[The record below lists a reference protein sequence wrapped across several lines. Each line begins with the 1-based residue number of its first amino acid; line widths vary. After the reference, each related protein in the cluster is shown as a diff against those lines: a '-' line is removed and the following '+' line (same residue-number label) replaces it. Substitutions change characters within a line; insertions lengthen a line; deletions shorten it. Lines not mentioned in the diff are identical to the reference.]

1 MADNLLLTVTLL
13 LILVA
18 VVVLIARILTN
29 MRTSSNWIKDWQ
41 QLAQDNNLTYR
52 EMLGQSNVT
61 GMYQG
66 RLVNL
71 LGSVKAG
78 TSILITTNNWENNY
92 LEIKSKGIPARSSR
106 DPEAQFRDGLRI
118 ESRSSE
124 FTNHLFSNMH
134 LRHRLAPLAII
145 PNLTITLSGAELA
158 LRTPSVIHEPEDVV
172 AYLDVLSDLAGQI
185 EAIRE

>member
-1 MADNLLLTVTLL
+1 MADNILLTVTLL

-18 VVVLIARILTN
+18 VVVLMARILAN
-29 MRTSSNWIKDWQ
+29 MRTSSTWIKGWQ
-41 QLAQDNNLTYR
+41 QLAHEHDLTYR

-78 TSILITTNNWENNY
+78 TSILITTNNWNNNY
-92 LEIKSKGIPARSSR
+92 LEIKSKGIPASSSA
-106 DPEAQFRDGLRI
+106 DPEAQFRDGLSI
-118 ESRSSE
+118 ESHSSE
-124 FTNHLFSNMH
+124 FTDHLFSGMD
-134 LRHRLAPLAII
+134 LPRRLAPLAIV
-145 PNLTITLSGAELA
+145 PNLTITLSGEELG
-158 LRTPSVIHEPEDVV
+158 LRTPGVIHEPQDVV
-172 AYLDVLSDLAGQI
+172 AYLDMLSDLARKI

>member
-1 MADNLLLTVTLL
+1 MEHHSNL
-13 LILVA
+13 IP
-18 VVVLIARILTN
+18 
-29 MRTSSNWIKDWQ
+29 WQ
-41 QLAQDNNLTYR
+41 QLAKEKDLTYR

-78 TSILITTNNWENNY
+78 TSILITTNNWNNNH
-92 LEIKSKGIPARSSR
+92 LEIKSKGIPASRSR
-106 DPEAQFRDGLRI
+106 DPEAQFLDGLRI

-124 FTNHLFSNMH
+124 FASYLFSDLE
-134 LRHRLAPLAII
+134 LRRRLAPLAVVS
-145 PNLTITLSGAELA
+145 NLTITLSGEELG
-158 LRTPSVIHEPEDVV
+158 LRTPGVIHEPQDVV
-172 AYLDVLSDLAGQI
+172 RYLDMLSDLAGKI